1 MAKSTGRIM
10 NHFIYNIANEEI
22 FGEGQIIFREGS
34 SGDWIYVV
42 IDGCVEMSKE
52 IQGKKHII
60 GILRSGDLLGELEFF
75 GKFRRTVTAM
85 ALEEST
91 LGIIDRGFLEK
102 EFNQLSG
109 QFRNIIETI
118 TIGSRN
124 MLNRAFAPGK
134 RTEPR
139 PVKALTLE
147 FKDRQTFLK
156 AYTGNLSSGGLF
168 IQTEKLLPSGHNFPL
183 NLQLPG
189 VPGPLLIK
197 CKVAWFR
204 KPEDCG
210 TGQLPGM
217 GVKFTKISKK
227 DYRILKGFISKL

>member
-1 MAKSTGRIM
+1 M

-22 FGEGQIIFREGS
+22 FREGQIVFKEGS

-42 IDGCVEMSKE
+42 IDGSVEISKE
-52 IQGKKHII
+52 VQGKKHIT

-75 GKFRRTVTAM
+75 GKFKRTVTAT

-91 LGIIDRGFLEK
+91 LGIIDREFLEK

-109 QFRNIIETI
+109 QFRNIIKTI
-118 TIGSRN
+118 SVGSKN
-124 MLNRAFAPGK
+124 MLDRAFASGK
-134 RTEPR
+134 RTQPR
-139 PVKALTLE
+139 PVKALTVE

-168 IQTEKLLPSGHNFPL
+168 IQTEKPLPSGQNFPL
-183 NLQLPG
+183 NLQLPD
-189 VPGPLLIK
+189 VPNPLLIK
-197 CKVAWFR
+197 CQVAWFR
-204 KPEDCG
+204 KLEDCR

-227 DYRILKGFISKL
+227 DYQILKEFISKL

>member
-1 MAKSTGRIM
+1 M

-22 FGEGQIIFREGS
+22 FREGQIVFKEGS

-42 IDGCVEMSKE
+42 IDGSVEISKE
-52 IQGKKHII
+52 VQGKKHIT

-75 GKFRRTVTAM
+75 GKFKRTVTAT

-91 LGIIDRGFLEK
+91 LGIIDREFLEK

-109 QFRNIIETI
+109 QFRNIIKTI
-118 TIGSRN
+118 SVGSKN
-124 MLNRAFAPGK
+124 MLDRAFAPGK

-168 IQTEKLLPSGHNFPL
+168 IQTEKPLPSGHNFPL

-189 VPGPLLIK
+189 MQDPLLIK
-197 CKVAWFR
+197 CQVAWFR
-204 KPEDCG
+204 KPENCSA
-210 TGQLPGM
+210 GQFPGM
-217 GVKFTKISKK
+217 GVKFTRISKK
-227 DYRILKGFISKL
+227 DYQVLKEFISKL